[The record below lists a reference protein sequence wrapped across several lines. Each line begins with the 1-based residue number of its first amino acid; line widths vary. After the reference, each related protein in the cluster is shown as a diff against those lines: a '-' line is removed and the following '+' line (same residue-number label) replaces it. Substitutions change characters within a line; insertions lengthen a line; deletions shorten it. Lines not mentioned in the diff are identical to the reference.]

1 VPQTDAGSRYGSR
14 ERLSNWFFWSLWFGI
29 TAIAALFYY
38 GKAADHR
45 SAFVRWQ
52 PQVLE
57 FWSGVNIYDKMIFP
71 NPPIVPILMT
81 PFMLLPTLP
90 AAMCWFAF
98 KVALT
103 AATMTMLFDI
113 VRPPGK
119 QLPAFFRSIVLL
131 LSLRPILGDLHH
143 ANNNLVI
150 LFLIVAMIQAWRKG
164 RDVLSGLLLALA
176 TSFKVTPALFF
187 VYLAYKRSWR
197 ALGAAVLGMGLFIA
211 VVPSVIIGPKFNYEC
226 LKTWCSRMVS
236 PYVVRNEMSGTEIN
250 QSMPGVMVRLLTD
263 VKTGSKRYDV
273 HHDYLNVASLS
284 SPLVRRAVKLT
295 AIGLVLLLGLL
306 CTTRFRDRTDPR
318 LLGEAGLVVLTM
330 LFVSERSWKHHY
342 VTLIIPYTYLMAEYY
357 SPRLGRPGRWFI
369 GSVLAASFVLM
380 AAASSEVGGL
390 FAEGQGHEIA
400 QYYGV
405 FLWAGVLLYM
415 ATAWRVVA
423 RRREPPPGDGDG
435 PAKSPVPGAH
445 FGSLGV
451 GRPSRVELGPGS

>member
-1 VPQTDAGSRYGSR
+1 MPQTDAGPRSGSR

-29 TAIAALFYY
+29 TTIAALFYY

-57 FWSGVNIYDKMIFP
+57 FRAGVNIYDKMIFP

-98 KVALT
+98 KVGLT
-103 AATMTMLFDI
+103 AATMIMLFDI

-119 QLPAFFRSIVLL
+119 LLPAFFRTAVLV

-150 LFLIVAMIQAWRKG
+150 LFLIVAMLQAWRKG

-197 ALGAAVLGMGLFIA
+197 AFGAAVVGMGLFLFI
-211 VVPSVIIGPKFNYEC
+211 VPSLIIGPKFNYEC
-226 LKTWCSRMVS
+226 LKTWCNRMVS

-263 VKTGSKRYDV
+263 VKIGSNRYDV
-273 HHDYLNVASLS
+273 HHDLNVASLS
-284 SPLVRRAVKLT
+284 SPMVRRGVKLL
-295 AIGLVLLLGLL
+295 AVSLVLLLGLL
-306 CTTRFRDRTDPR
+306 CTTKFRGREDPR
-318 LLGEAGLVVLTM
+318 VLGEVGLVVLTM

-357 SPRLGRPGRWFI
+357 SPRLGRLGRWFI
-369 GSVLAASFVLM
+369 GSVLAVSFGLM
-380 AAASSEVGGL
+380 AAASTEVGGL
-390 FAEGQGHEIA
+390 FANGQGHEIA

-405 FLWAGVLLYM
+405 FLWAGVLLYA
-415 ATAWRVVA
+415 ATAWRVVV
-423 RRREPPPGDGDG
+423 RRHEPTSDGESE
-435 PAKSPVPGAH
+435 PAQSPVPVAH
-445 FGSLGV
+445 FGSLAEKDQARLG
-451 GRPSRVELGPGS
+451 GRI